1 MANEENKLP
10 ENQPTPID
18 PENPP
23 EPIKQ
28 EEGKSVRELRDVPV
42 ESIPD
47 EQLPEV
53 AKAVKEDESPDVRE
67 ARRATEDTLNK
78 PIEAIEDTVNQLDVE
93 DRSQSLESELP
104 HPISSTTVFMGRT
117 FPVPIYTFVF
127 FVLGAITII
136 EVLISELP
144 HGFLTAPVLLALSAS
159 KAILVVMFYMHLRDD
174 SRIFAFALILPLLI
188 ALVASIFLLTVPIT
202 GY

>member
-1 MANEENKLP
+1 MANEEK
-10 ENQPTPID
+10 NQPEQQPIPID

-23 EPIKQ
+23 EPIKA
-28 EEGKSVRELRDVPV
+28 EEGKTIRELRDVPV

-53 AKAVKEDESPDVRE
+53 AKDVKQGEAPSARE
-67 ARRATEDTLNK
+67 ARRATEDALNK
-78 PIEAIEDTVNQLDVE
+78 PIEAIEDSVNQLDMA
-93 DRSQSLESELP
+93 DHAQSLEDALP
-104 HPISSTTVFMGRT
+104 HVVSNTTVFMGRT

-127 FVLGAITII
+127 FVLAAITLI
-136 EVLISELP
+136 EVVLSELP
-144 HGFLTAPVLLALSAS
+144 HGFLTAPLLLGLSAC

-174 SRIFAFALILPLLI
+174 SRLFAFALILPLILVVV
-188 ALVASIFLLTVPIT
+188 ALIFLLSVPIT